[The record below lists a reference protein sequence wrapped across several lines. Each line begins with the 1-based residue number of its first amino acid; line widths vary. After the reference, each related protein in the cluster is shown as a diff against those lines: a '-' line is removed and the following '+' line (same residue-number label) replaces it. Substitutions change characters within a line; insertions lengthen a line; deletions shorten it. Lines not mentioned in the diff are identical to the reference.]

1 MPTYIYALLFMSFL
15 FSFVYSATETGFYCL
30 NRIRLR
36 YREDRGWW
44 TAKIINRLLN
54 DPQGM
59 VCAILIGNNIANYV
73 AAATFTY
80 IVGARVS
87 PGKAELI
94 ATLMLAPVIL
104 IFCEILPKSI
114 FQRHADSLLYK
125 VVPVTDV
132 SYKVFYPIVFLLR
145 VVSRLPHLFLKGLEA
160 KESPFFTPQ
169 RLRYLLDEGAEVG
182 AVSVYQNTM
191 ARNIMALGT
200 TPVQNVMI
208 PLEEVTMAPCTVGTD
223 SLEIVARERK
233 FSRIPIYD
241 RERINV
247 VGVVTLLE
255 LLMDGKPHGD
265 IREFVRPATYINAHT
280 PVDEALLKLR
290 HARQRMGIV
299 TDAVGTVIGIVTIK
313 DLVEEIVGEL
323 TVW

>member
-1 MPTYIYALLFMSFL
+1 MGLFFSFIYA
-15 FSFVYSATETGFYCL
+15 ATETGFYCL

-36 YREDRGWW
+36 YREERGWW
-44 TAKIINRLLN
+44 TAKVINRMLN

-59 VCAILIGNNIANYV
+59 VCTVLIGNNVANYV
-73 AAATFTY
+73 AAAAFTY
-80 IVGARVS
+80 IIGTRVA
-87 PGKAELI
+87 PGKAELL

-104 IFCEILPKSI
+104 ICCEILPKSI

-125 VVPVTDV
+125 VVPIADV
-132 SYKVFYPIVFLLR
+132 SYKLFYPLVFLLR

-169 RLRYLLDEGAEVG
+169 RLRYFLDEGAEVG

-191 ARNIMALGT
+191 ARNIMALGR
-200 TPVQNVMI
+200 TPVQKVMI
-208 PLEEVTMAPCTVGTD
+208 PLEEVTMAPYTAGPR
-223 SLEIVARERK
+223 SLKGMAREKK

-241 RERINV
+241 RDRTKVI
-247 VGVVTLLE
+247 GVVTLLE
-255 LLMDGKPHGD
+255 LLIDGKPQGD
-265 IREFVRPATYINAHT
+265 IREFVRPATYIDART
-280 PVDEALLKLR
+280 PVDEALLRLR
-290 HARQRMGIV
+290 HEKQRMSIV
-299 TDAVGTVIGIVTIK
+299 TDSAGKVLGIVTIK